1 MHLPCGT
8 VQYRH
13 SLQYSGYIPA
23 AGYSRFSLLYTSSGF
38 FEIWENHPIF
48 SLWSTKEFEEVL
60 HFMPGY
66 KSVKYECRP
75 GGGSQV

>member
-48 SLWSTKEFEEVL
+48 SLWSTKG
-60 HFMPGY
+60 GY
-66 KSVKYECRP
+66 SVHSPYV
-75 GGGSQV
+75 GGEYSLTK